1 MHQRGDQW
9 NRFDHLMEQMKPAS
23 DYRAL
28 QNRALEPLPIGGF
41 GPVTSSLAPRGRAFM
56 FTKLVRRYTVVALV
70 AALVCAAIT
79 FALEFST
86 RPYSATVRLVMN
98 ELMFTNVTEVHD
110 FIGLATSPTSLA
122 GVARKLPKNMMPSDI
137 GARCRIETSERGAN
151 LNLVADSS
159 SPSGT
164 ILLVNAFAERVLECS
179 AEWTTRHRQ
188 DLELLIAGAEDRLKE
203 ISKQL
208 AVVSNGATAPRT
220 RPIEQVVPEESAR
233 LATSIR
239 LMHNQLRSLRVEETN
254 LLSLVV
260 RANPSVRK
268 LEEELSV
275 ALTRYTEEHPKVKEL
290 RAALATLHKQAAG
303 ASEGFTDSPAG
314 LRLVEVRV
322 RRSVLEGEL
331 RELEQQEA
339 AARGASLTLA
349 GREMEYARLQSEF
362 ELLSRRRDELLQAKI
377 LASGNA
383 MQLWRAADA
392 THLTRNFDAL
402 KTAWTT
408 SLASIVGALAGLL
421 VVRFSSRRRRVD
433 DEATLEAATDL
444 PLLPRLDA
452 LQQLSASEQECWA
465 TATLAAVEKLSG
477 QPKGSTLVCGV
488 TSSTA
493 GEGRSTWMN
502 LLAEA
507 GGRRGN
513 RVLVISRPDSRTE
526 DKTSS
531 PQDKRPDLTPVLASN
546 LFTPEASRS
555 DYQSNS
561 QAVVRLSF
569 APNASHPAFRRTWE
583 HALAAWKDEEN
594 ALILVELPPASTAE
608 GLLLASG
615 MPNVLWISGLGIAD
629 VALTRK
635 CLMNLRNMNT
645 QLIAAALN
653 SCPPVP
659 RKSRLRALFV
669 ATLLSL
675 AAIPIADAA
684 EPLAGPT
691 AAKPNALSGTRVASL
706 APWQEKLTLGPGDTF
721 DISLYGQPDTLR
733 QGMAVGPDGR
743 ISFLQATDVP
753 ASGLTVEE
761 LRAKLEATLGKF
773 HLAPRVV
780 IVPTAFNSKKYFI
793 LGNVNQRGAY
803 QLDRPTTIVEAI
815 AKARGFVTTPQQ
827 RNSLMLADLSHA
839 FVMRRQSDG
848 EFKREPVDFD
858 ALFLRGDLTQNKL
871 LAPEDYLYFPPL
883 GLQEVYVVG
892 EVRTLGAVPFTRD
905 ISTIAAIA
913 GRGGFKEK
921 AYRSRVLVV
930 RGSLQHP
937 QTFVVDTSSILSAN
951 SPDFALQARDIV
963 YVARRPWAKAEELLE
978 LAMSDF
984 LRALV
989 VSATSNYIGP
999 SF

>member
-1 MHQRGDQW
+1 
-9 NRFDHLMEQMKPAS
+9 
-23 DYRAL
+23 
-28 QNRALEPLPIGGF
+28 
-41 GPVTSSLAPRGRAFM
+41 
-56 FTKLVRRYTVVALV
+56 
-70 AALVCAAIT
+70 
-79 FALEFST
+79 
-86 RPYSATVRLVMN
+86 MN
-98 ELMFTNVTEVHD
+98 ELMFANPAEVHD
-110 FIGLATSPTSLA
+110 FIGLASSPASLA
-122 GVARKLPKNMMPSDI
+122 GVARKLPKGMVPSDI
-137 GARCRIETSERGAN
+137 GARCRIETSEGGAV
-151 LNLVADSS
+151 LSLVAVSS

-164 ILLVNAFAERVLECS
+164 ILLVNAFGERVLECS

-188 DLELLIAGAEDRLKE
+188 DLEMRIAGAEERLKE

-208 AVVSNGATAPRT
+208 GAVSKGVTAPRT
-220 RPIEQVVPEESAR
+220 RSIEQLVPEESAR

-239 LMHNQLRSLRVEETN
+239 LIHNQLRSLRVEETN

-268 LEEELSV
+268 LEEELNV
-275 ALTRYTEEHPKVKEL
+275 ALTHYTEEHPKVREL
-290 RAALATLHKQAAG
+290 RAALATLQKQAAG

-322 RRSVLEGEL
+322 RRSLLEGEL
-331 RELEQQEA
+331 GDLEQQEA

-383 MQLWRAADA
+383 MQLWRAADT
-392 THLTRNFDAL
+392 THLTRDFDAF
-402 KTAWTT
+402 KAARTT
-408 SLASIVGALAGLL
+408 SLASVVGALAGLL
-421 VVRFSSRRRRVD
+421 VVGLSSRRRRVE
-433 DEATLEAATDL
+433 DEFTLEAATDL

-452 LQQLSASEQECWA
+452 LEKLSASERECWA
-465 TATLAAVEKLSG
+465 TATLAAMEKLSG

-513 RVLVISRPDSRTE
+513 RVLVISRPDSHTE
-526 DKTSS
+526 GPISS
-531 PQDKRPDLTPVLASN
+531 PRDQRPDLTPVLASN

-555 DYQSNS
+555 DYQSNT
-561 QAVVRLSF
+561 QAVVRLTF
-569 APNASHPAFRRTWE
+569 APNASHPSFRRTWE
-583 HALAAWKDEEN
+583 HALAAWRDEEN
-594 ALILVELPPASTAE
+594 ALILLELPPASTAE

-629 VALTRK
+629 VSLTRK

-653 SCPPVP
+653 SCPPT
-659 RKSRLRALFV
+659 RKKSPLRAWF
-669 ATLLSL
+669 
-675 AAIPIADAA
+675 AAILLVAALIPNADAA
-684 EPLAGPT
+684 EPPT
-691 AAKPNALSGTRVASL
+691 AVANSNALSGTKVVAL
-706 APWQEKLTLGPGDTF
+706 APWQEKLTLGSGDAF

-733 QGMAVGPDGR
+733 LGMVVGPDGR
-743 ISFLQATDVP
+743 ISFLQAADVQ
-753 ASGLTVEE
+753 ASGLSVEE

-780 IVPTAFNSKKYFI
+780 IVPTAFNSKKYFV
-793 LGNVNQRGAY
+793 LGNVNQRGTY
-803 QLDRPTTIVEAI
+803 QLDRPTTVVEAI
-815 AKARGFVTTPQQ
+815 AKAHGFITTPQQ
-827 RNSLMLADLSHA
+827 RNSLMLADLPHA
-839 FVMRRQSDG
+839 FLMRRQANG
-848 EFKREPVDFD
+848 EFKRESVDFE
-858 ALFLRGDLTQNKL
+858 ALFLHGDLKQNKL
-871 LAPEDYLYFPPL
+871 MAPEDYLYFPPL

-892 EVRTLGAVPFTRD
+892 EVRLPGAVNFTRD

-921 AYRSRVLVV
+921 AYRARVLVV
-930 RGSLQHP
+930 RGSLQNP
-937 QTFVVDTSSILSAN
+937 KTFVVDTSAILSAN
-951 SPDFALQARDIV
+951 SPDFALQPRDIV

-978 LAMSDF
+978 LAVSDF
-984 LRALV
+984 LRAAV
-989 VSATSNYIGP
+989 VAATGNYIGP
-999 SF
+999 NITY